1 MKSEAILYTG
11 LSALQKKV
19 YKGILTKDVGEW
31 CVCTEKASFS
41 VLVRLFLSGAAP
53 LDYGNAPLE
62 FSRICSIL
70 GLFCA

>member
-1 MKSEAILYTG
+1 MEIIESAAPTSNCCNYIESEIFSKLIG
-11 LSALQKKV
+11 
-19 YKGILTKDVGEW
+19 
-31 CVCTEKASFS
+31 S